1 MAQASTP
8 DRWSDDNRGRQ
19 ADKPHQIP
27 KSGWRD
33 IAWRVKDK
41 MAKDKLSIVAA
52 GVAFYALWALFP
64 ALFALV
70 AIYGLVSDPQQVEQ
84 QVGAMAAI
92 LPPDAAAIVNRQL
105 NDVVQAS
112 GTALGFGAAFG
123 LLFALWSAS
132 IGIRTLMQALNVT
145 YDEEEKRS
153 FVKFYGTALLLTL
166 GAIVG
171 VVVAIGT
178 VVALPAVLGH
188 LGLGSVLENVI
199 AYARWPLLAV
209 LVMIGLA
216 VLYRYGPSREE
227 PRWQWVSPGAIFA
240 TVVWIIGSALFS
252 LYVTNFGSYNETYGA
267 MGAVIIMLT
276 WFLLSAYAVLI
287 GAELNAELERQT
299 TKDTTTGKPERMG
312 KRRAHAADTVGKTP

>member
-1 MAQASTP
+1 MAHAGTP
-8 DRWSDDNRGRQ
+8 DRWTDDSRGRQ
-19 ADKPHQIP
+19 AAKPQQIS

-41 MAKDKLSIVAA
+41 MRKDKLSIVSA

-92 LPPDAAAIVNRQL
+92 LPPEAAEIVRNQL
-105 NDVVQAS
+105 HSVVQAS

-132 IGIRTLMQALNVT
+132 IGIRTLMEALNVC
-145 YDEEEKRS
+145 YEEEEKRG

-166 GAIVG
+166 GAILG
-171 VVVAIGT
+171 VVIAIGT
-178 VVALPAVLGH
+178 VVALPAVLGF
-188 LGLGSVLENVI
+188 LGLGNVLENVI

-209 LVMIGLA
+209 LVMFGLA
-216 VLYRYGPSREE
+216 VLYRYGPSRDQ
-227 PRWQWVSPGAIFA
+227 PRWQWVTPGALFA
-240 TVVWIIGSALFS
+240 TVMWIIGSALFS
-252 LYVTNFGSYNETYGA
+252 LYVTNFGNYNQTYGA

-287 GAELNAELERQT
+287 GAEVNAEAERQT
-299 TKDTTTGKPERMG
+299 KNDTTRGKPERMG
-312 KRRAHAADTVGKTP
+312 QRRAHAADTVGPKP